1 MKKITKGFSA
11 LLLVT
16 VLGFSTPSIAQS
28 AGQDT
33 TQNAD
38 RDDDDD
44 SGKLGLVGLLGL
56 LGLLGLRKRRDDDRK
71 YTTTN
76 PNR

>member
-16 VLGFSTPSIAQS
+16 LLGFSTPSIAQS

-38 RDDDDD
+38 RDDNDD
-44 SGKLGLVGLLGL
+44 SGKFGLAGLLGL
-56 LGLLGLRKRRDDDRK
+56 LGLLGLRKRNDDKK